1 MAEQEAPLDGASLVV
16 GSDLFKV
23 ALHELD
29 APGGTVDERDQVAVQ
44 QLIHAHMQPIA
55 KPFGALQVKKG
66 VSQYTACSARAIW
79 GPPSE
84 KGCLAVHRLCLCHD
98 GMRAIADIPC
108 EIGLVRPL
116 HGLRDAPAGFSSA
129 HAADNSRPPVMSWL
143 LYLCIACPW
152 LEPPFRAVPDVEP
165 SSISSPCWG
174 LALGRLMVAEVGRP
188 SVMGM
193 EGELRAEAPGKLYK
207 VHLGCAGTPPT

>member
-44 QLIHAHMQPIA
+44 QLIHAHMQPI
-55 KPFGALQVKKG
+55 
-66 VSQYTACSARAIW
+66 ARAIW